1 MKCFVIGGWTHYFQR
16 RTSFNSINR
25 RAMVL
30 VCNVNC
36 TGWCHS
42 HTSPQGLSISLL
54 KSSFSLDTPLIH
66 SLLYHLKWQS
76 CVAYYSGHFLR
87 NKLLHRFTIVLAPP
101 SVFIQTK
108 IATMSWGSILHGD
121 NIVYMVHH
129 WPNATRHHKSVWS
142 MFTWLLAYCQS
153 LQPERKWLFF
163 PPFLCLQGLE
173 QCLGI
178 SHIIIH

>member
-42 HTSPQGLSISLL
+42 HTPPQGLSISLL

-87 NKLLHRFTIVLAPP
+87 NKLLRRFTIVLTPP

-121 NIVYMVHH
+121 NIDQMPPDIISLYEVRLLDCLLIVSLSNQKENGFSPHF
-129 WPNATRHHKSVWS
+129 SVS
-142 MFTWLLAYCQS
+142 RA
-153 LQPERKWLFF
+153 
-163 PPFLCLQGLE
+163 
-173 QCLGI
+173 
-178 SHIIIH
+178 